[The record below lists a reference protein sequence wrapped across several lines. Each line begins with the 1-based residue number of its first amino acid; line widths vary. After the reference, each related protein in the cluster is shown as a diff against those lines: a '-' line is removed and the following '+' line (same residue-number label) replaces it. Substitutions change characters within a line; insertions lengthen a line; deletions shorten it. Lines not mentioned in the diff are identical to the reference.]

1 VESTDCEIVTSRIHP
16 NMLLISP
23 KCNPMKKLNLLPW
36 LMALS
41 LVTISSSFAP
51 MEHGVYV
58 QLHPDNNKKIVIQIV
73 PDKTYSNVV
82 AYINFY
88 SANNKRVAQ
97 KAYSLSDD
105 KEKYIR
111 KDQCTNRVFKFSFD
125 EAVTRVKID
134 HVNEGRSF
142 RQRKCQL

>member
-1 VESTDCEIVTSRIHP
+1 
-16 NMLLISP
+16 
-23 KCNPMKKLNLLPW
+23 MKKLNLLTW
-36 LMALS
+36 LTALS
-41 LVTISSSFAP
+41 LLTISSSFAP
-51 MEHGVYV
+51 VEHGVYV

-97 KAYSLSDD
+97 KAYSLSDG

-125 EAVTRVKID
+125 ETVTRVKID
-134 HVNEGRSF
+134 HVSEGEVLGKESASSKGAHLNLPISESALGPIER
-142 RQRKCQL
+142 

>member
-1 VESTDCEIVTSRIHP
+1 
-16 NMLLISP
+16 
-23 KCNPMKKLNLLPW
+23 MKKLNLPIW
-36 LMALS
+36 LTAFS
-41 LVTISSSFAP
+41 LLTISSSFAP
-51 MEHGVYV
+51 VKDGVYV

-105 KEKYIR
+105 KDKYIR
-111 KDQCTNRVFKFSFD
+111 KGQCTNRVFKFSFD
-125 EAVTRVKID
+125 ETVTRVKID
-134 HVNEGRSF
+134 HVNEGEVLGKEGADS
-142 RQRKCQL
+142 KGTPINLPISDSALGPIEK